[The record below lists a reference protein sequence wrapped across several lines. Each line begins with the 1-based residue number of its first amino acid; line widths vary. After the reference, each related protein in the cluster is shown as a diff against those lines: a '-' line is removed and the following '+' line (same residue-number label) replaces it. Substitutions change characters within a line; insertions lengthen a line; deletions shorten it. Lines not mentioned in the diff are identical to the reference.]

1 MANAIV
7 KKIKLGS
14 TTYDI
19 KDNSGTKSTHT
30 HTTDQIT
37 DFPVIP
43 AKDSDLTND
52 RYVRYDI
59 NSQGLNATQKTNA
72 RTNIGAGTSSFSG
85 SYTDLTNKP
94 TIPTY
99 TSQLTNDSEFVT
111 ETWVGNN
118 YLLKTDI
125 YDWAKASTKP
135 SYTLSEITNRYDTL
149 LGFSSSAPNVVGG
162 ISAIGMAISPEHG
175 ANRLAFLNGD
185 ALKFEY
191 STDGTNFSD
200 FGYAKDTKTQFV
212 TGTYGVP
219 VGRGSSSAEYN
230 IGSKSRVTISGTN
243 ASKTAYLYCSPKKLL
258 INISSSGGMNVLVE
272 TRTGTNTINDGS
284 WSTYGTYQLSG
295 WSGWNE
301 IPLVLGTLG
310 GGSSQTSNN
319 WQLRLT
325 FIMTSK
331 NTQYPTTAAVNCI
344 RLFADNL
351 WTSPSTMASTG
362 HLYSYDTA
370 GNASFPKTVN
380 AVGGLQ
386 ENGTSLSSKYL
397 GISAKA
403 ADSDKLDNHDS
414 SYFATATHTHQD
426 YEDRIT
432 ALETALDGLLARLTA
447 I

>member
-1 MANAIV
+1 MANV
-7 KKIKLGS
+7 SKIKLLG
-14 TTYDI
+14 TTYDV
-19 KDNSGTKSTHT
+19 KDNSGSKSTHT
-30 HTTDQIT
+30 HTKDQIT

-59 NSQGLNATQKTNA
+59 NSQGLNTTQKANA

-135 SYTLSEITNRYDTL
+135 SYSASEISGVLPPVNNARSNLGDPTVYETGIIDSEFTNKTMAYSPDYVKIYRSSDGSTL
-149 LGFSSSAPNVVGG
+149 TEATEYTNTHKKALL
-162 ISAIGMAISPEHG
+162 IGDDQTSLSIPVNTYLVIEITSMTYVY
-175 ANRLAFLNGD
+175 LNMLYTYNSTSGTR
-185 ALKFEY
+185 FEY
-191 STDGTNFSD
+191 RIDVS
-200 FGYAKDTKTQFV
+200 
-212 TGTYGVP
+212 
-219 VGRGSSSAEYN
+219 YN
-230 IGSKSRVTISGTN
+230 KS
-243 ASKTAYLYCSPKKLL
+243 
-258 INISSSGGMNVLVE
+258 
-272 TRTGTNTINDGS
+272 S
-284 WSTYGTYQLSG
+284 WSTWVNYGSQQSTWPGHTVLRHNTIPFMQGGTQGTHYAAVRVWIKCVKVSDSYTTGYLYKLQWWGGYPTGRRTYYS
-295 WSGWNE
+295 
-301 IPLVLGTLG
+301 VD
-310 GGSSQTSNN
+310 SSQNH
-319 WQLRLT
+319 T
-325 FIMTSK
+325 F
-331 NTQYPTTAAVNCI
+331 PAGV
-344 RLFADNL
+344 L
-351 WTSPSTMASTG
+351 ASTF
-362 HLYSYDTA
+362 Y
-370 GNASFPKTVN
+370 
-380 AVGGLQ
+380 
-386 ENGTSLSSKYL
+386 ENGTALSSKYL